1 MDLVFND
8 MVFLGRQDKEE
19 AVKESTETADSRNH
33 HMDPKKVD
41 DDADFFTFT
50 NGNGKKSQQLK
61 PTTTLPKPGS
71 NPSRQQS
78 ERSEAQSCS
87 GESSKPSFKTR
98 DNNGPTSP
106 LEHDEQRVSR
116 ETTDMSWSSSNRGE
130 TPHELVVGPMR
141 SHSRT
146 PESVRASL
154 EKTRVFDGI
163 RMRAHDTLL
172 NPNMIQQKSTLE
184 LPRTRNLAGDPRD
197 AILETPKYEDKAV
210 MVSPRSRIKAT
221 ESHIDVQN
229 RDKKTEISR
238 EAERRLHENQV
249 EGKEESHGAER
260 SNSLGVSDLV
270 AVDAQPDEGHPVE
283 EGEAVNPP
291 PWDGSIVQSKIGLL
305 LENDESLLV
314 PSTSESDIARLG
326 TGLPDNFHQHPEDGG
341 LSQYGF

>member
-1 MDLVFND
+1 MDLVFNG

-19 AVKESTETADSRNH
+19 AAKESTETVDSRNH

-41 DDADFFTFT
+41 ENADFFTFT

-61 PTTTLPKPGS
+61 PTTTLPRPGLI
-71 NPSRQQS
+71 PSHQQS
-78 ERSEAQSCS
+78 EKCEPQSCS

-116 ETTDMSWSSSNRGE
+116 ETTYISWSSSNRGE
-130 TPHELVVGPMR
+130 TPQELVVDLMR

-154 EKTRVFDGI
+154 EKTGVFDGI
-163 RMRAHDTLL
+163 RMQTRDVLL
-172 NPNMIQQKSTLE
+172 DPNIIQQKSTVE
-184 LPRTRNLAGDPRD
+184 LPRTRNLTRDPKD
-197 AILETPKYEDKAV
+197 ASSETPKYEDKGV
-210 MVSPRSRIKAT
+210 MVSPRSRIKAA
-221 ESHIDVQN
+221 EPHIGIQN
-229 RDKKTEISR
+229 RERKTKILR
-238 EAERRLHENQV
+238 EAEFRLHENQA

-260 SNSLGVSDLV
+260 SNSLNVSDLV
-270 AVDAQPDEGHPVE
+270 AVDAQPDEGYSVE
-283 EGEAVNPP
+283 EGEAVIPP
-291 PWDGSIVQSKIGLL
+291 PWDGSIVQGKTDLPP
-305 LENDESLLV
+305 ENDESLLV

-326 TGLPDNFHQHPEDGG
+326 TGLPNNFHQHPEDGG